1 MLSVVYGAYIMYR
14 YTKYYM
20 CGNDKMGGGVEKYN
34 FLLNI
39 LLELMKGNEIENF
52 I

>member
-1 MLSVVYGAYIMYR
+1 M
-14 YTKYYM
+14 TKW
-20 CGNDKMGGGVEKYN
+20 GESGKYN
-34 FLLNI
+34 FLLHI

>member
-1 MLSVVYGAYIMYR
+1 M
-14 YTKYYM
+14 TKW
-20 CGNDKMGGGVEKYN
+20 GGGGKYN

>member
-1 MLSVVYGAYIMYR
+1 M
-14 YTKYYM
+14 TKW
-20 CGNDKMGGGVEKYN
+20 GGGGGKYN